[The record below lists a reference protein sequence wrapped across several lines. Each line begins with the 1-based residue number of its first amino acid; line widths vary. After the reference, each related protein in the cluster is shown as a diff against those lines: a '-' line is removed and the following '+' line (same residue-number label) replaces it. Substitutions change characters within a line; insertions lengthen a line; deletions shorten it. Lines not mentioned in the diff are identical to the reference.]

1 MNAYRLST
9 LEIKHMVEQA
19 LLPHRCTW
27 EAAEGESLTLTLT
40 NPENPDHAI
49 CVTGIKLDRMVSS
62 RALSELVGEARMLMS
77 MNETP
82 VAGLGYRQA
91 AAKRW

>member
-27 EAAEGESLTLTLT
+27 EAAQGGTLALTLT
-40 NPENPDHAI
+40 NPGNPDHAI
-49 CVTGIKLDRMVSS
+49 CVTGIKLERMVSS
-62 RALSELVGEARMLMS
+62 RAISELIGEARLLMS
-77 MNETP
+77 MNQVP
-82 VAGLGYRQA
+82 VSALDYRQA
-91 AAKRW
+91 AAKHW